1 MALLLI
7 LFIVLATIG
16 AFDVGYYHILK
27 LRLFERPEC
36 KHEQIAHTCRGLLF
50 TGILAMVAFGAPRG
64 GFATALLVLFAIDT
78 INTIVDTF
86 VEQDSRASLGGLE
99 RGEYM
104 THVIGSVC
112 IGAAAMYALV
122 TLWPHLGEP
131 SAFVPYSGTTAQLAL
146 GVQALLVLTAA
157 VVALE
162 LALHIRSRTRPARSN
177 NAQILFRH

>member
-1 MALLLI
+1 MTLLLI

-36 KHEQIAHTCRGLLF
+36 NHEQLAHTCRGLLF
-50 TGILAMVAFGAPRG
+50 CGMLALVAFGAPRG
-64 GFATALLVLFAIDT
+64 GFALALLVLFAIDT
-78 INTIVDTF
+78 VNTIVDTF

-112 IGAAAMYALV
+112 IGAAAMYAV
-122 TLWPHLGEP
+122 ITLWPHLSTTSEF
-131 SAFVPYSGTTAQLAL
+131 SAYSGLAEQLAI
-146 GVQALLVLTAA
+146 GVQALLALTAA

-162 LALHIRSRTRPARSN
+162 LALHIRARMRAARTEVAYY
-177 NAQILFRH
+177 LFRR